1 MERLQNEG
9 EAMKTATFEDAVEVA
24 QKLNLNKEL
33 VWKIIEGRRYSTVT
47 ELAMAIQAAFALPE
61 PSHRQA

>member
-1 MERLQNEG
+1 
-9 EAMKTATFEDAVEVA
+9 MKTATFEDAVEVA